1 MTQLPCDYLV
11 LHFLTFGTVL
21 STHTNTNTLQCKRK
35 SSKSSNVEINNL
47 SSCCLETWR
56 PPLDVA
62 IHIENRNLVIM
73 QLYAQF
79 ELKLMTLLCTR
90 RRSSFLLGRYIFFLH
105 SSNDRCACKKSI
117 AFAAANDD
125 QRLQRARKCL
135 LFILDFF
142 PKSWF
147 GWMVATAAAVMSCE
161 SIFSS
166 VQKEQLNFTH
176 FLLSH

>member
-1 MTQLPCDYLV
+1 MTYVAFYLVLFTALMFPIYITNECKKKLMTQLPCDYLV

-90 RRSSFLLGRYIFFLH
+90 RRSSFLLGRYIFFAFKQRQVCLQEI
-105 SSNDRCACKKSI
+105 DCLCRCQWWSTSTKS
-117 AFAAANDD
+117 
-125 QRLQRARKCL
+125 
-135 LFILDFF
+135 
-142 PKSWF
+142 
-147 GWMVATAAAVMSCE
+147 
-161 SIFSS
+161 
-166 VQKEQLNFTH
+166 
-176 FLLSH
+176 

>member
-1 MTQLPCDYLV
+1 MFPIYITNECKKKLMTQLPCDYLV

-73 QLYAQF
+73 QLYTQF

-90 RRSSFLLGRYIFFLH
+90 RRSSFLLGRYIFFCIQATTGVLAR
-105 SSNDRCACKKSI
+105 N
-117 AFAAANDD
+117 
-125 QRLQRARKCL
+125 RLPLPLPMMINVYKEL
-135 LFILDFF
+135 ENVYFSFL
-142 PKSWF
+142 
-147 GWMVATAAAVMSCE
+147 
-161 SIFSS
+161 IFS
-166 VQKEQLNFTH
+166 LNH
-176 FLLSH
+176 DLDEWLQQQQQ